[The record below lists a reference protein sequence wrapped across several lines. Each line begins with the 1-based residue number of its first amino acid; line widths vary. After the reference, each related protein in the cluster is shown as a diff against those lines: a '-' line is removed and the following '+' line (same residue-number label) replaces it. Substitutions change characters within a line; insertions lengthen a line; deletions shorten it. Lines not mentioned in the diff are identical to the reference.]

1 MKNWKKL
8 ISAGLALGLV
18 LTNVPQNTSVV
29 YAQENGTLQNITFEQ
44 EQEAVQN
51 APITV
56 QKVNGLSKDF
66 VNGVDVSSYLSLVES
81 GAKYYDE
88 KGDEADLFDLLE
100 NAGVNYVRLRV
111 WNDPFPWDED
121 GNYKYVG
128 ADGTTEYKAAAVTQA
143 GISVNGVQQY
153 CLVDDPDTPGI
164 PGGIWC
170 RCLRCSNRS
179 YHRKESNGSQY
190 ESADR
195 FPLQR
200 FLGRPKETACTK
212 AVGGY
217 ELRGKDQCS
226 IRIYRGES

>member
-18 LTNVPQNTSVV
+18 LTSVPQSTSVV
-29 YAQENGTLQNITFEQ
+29 YAQENGTLQNVTFEQ

-88 KGDEADLFDLLE
+88 KGDETDLFDLLE

-143 GISVNGVQQY
+143 GISVNGVQQ
-153 CLVDDPDTPGI
+153 
-164 PGGIWC
+164 
-170 RCLRCSNRS
+170 
-179 YHRKESNGSQY
+179 
-190 ESADR
+190 
-195 FPLQR
+195 
-200 FLGRPKETACTK
+200 
-212 AVGGY
+212 
-217 ELRGKDQCS
+217 
-226 IRIYRGES
+226 